1 MINNLWYTFVEA
13 IRESIKKDVKL
24 WTFIWEDQIGKHC
37 SVEKN
42 IVFFWSMVL
51 AATEARQ

>member
-1 MINNLWYTFVEA
+1 MINNLWYTFVEV
-13 IRESIKKDVKL
+13 IRENIKKDVKL

-51 AATEARQ
+51 AATVARL

>member
-1 MINNLWYTFVEA
+1 MDYYL
-13 IRESIKKDVKL
+13 
-24 WTFIWEDQIGKHC
+24 EDQIGKHC

-51 AATEARQ
+51 AATAARL